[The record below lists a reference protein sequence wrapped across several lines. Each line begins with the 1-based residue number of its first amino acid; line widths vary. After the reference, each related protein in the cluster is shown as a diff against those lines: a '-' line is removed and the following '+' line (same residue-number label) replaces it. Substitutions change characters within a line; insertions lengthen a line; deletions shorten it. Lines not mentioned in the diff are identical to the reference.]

1 MASTRLANNTKRGFL
16 VVAVA
21 CLPFCGVASAQI
33 VQPIP
38 KTLINS
44 PSKNVEVFSLG
55 YGAGV
60 ANYMCFESLKQNL
73 SQSAGNQI
81 LSNYKKWIAQQK
93 TVKMSYFKQGFNLE
107 VLQFNQAFPSNPCRF
122 KL

>member
-1 MASTRLANNTKRGFL
+1 MASTRLANDTKRGFL
-16 VVAVA
+16 VAAVA

-73 SQSAGNQI
+73 SQSVGNQI
-81 LSNYKKWIAQQK
+81 LSNYKAWITQQK

>member
-1 MASTRLANNTKRGFL
+1 MA
-16 VVAVA
+16 AVA
-21 CLPFCGVASAQI
+21 CLPFCGIASAQI

-38 KTLINS
+38 KALINS
-44 PSKNVEVFSLG
+44 PSKKVEVFSLG

-81 LSNYKKWIAQQK
+81 LSNYKAWITQQK

-107 VLQFNQAFPSNPCRF
+107 VLQFNQAFSSNPCRF

>member
-73 SQSAGNQI
+73 SQSVGNQI
-81 LSNYKKWIAQQK
+81 LSNYKAWITQQK

>member
-1 MASTRLANNTKRGFL
+1 MTSDNLKKWLLL
-16 VVAVA
+16 VTLFPFFDVAA
-21 CLPFCGVASAQI
+21 AQV

-38 KTLINS
+38 KTLINT
-44 PSKNVEVFSLG
+44 PSKKVEVFSIG

-81 LSNYKKWIAQQK
+81 LGNYKRWINQQN

-107 VLQFNQAFPSNPCRF
+107 VLQFNQAFPSNPCRY

>member
-73 SQSAGNQI
+73 NQSAGNQI
-81 LSNYKKWIAQQK
+81 LSNYRAWITQQK

>member
-1 MASTRLANNTKRGFL
+1 MGSNIIKKCLL
-16 VVAVA
+16 IVA
-21 CLPFCGVASAQI
+21 CLPLFDVAAAQI

-44 PSKNVEVFSLG
+44 PSKKVDVFSLG

-60 ANYMCFESLKQNL
+60 ANYVCFEALKQNL

-81 LSNYKKWIAQQK
+81 LANYKKWINQQN